1 MNLWDFDSILS
12 KDTLTNSYGKKF
24 YVMRFAPQ
32 FGSPIT
38 MDQLTYDSL
47 AHVTNLITSE
57 NKKINEMYRDA
68 RSEKDDQEEAVRIM
82 DAVDTL
88 SEDY

>member
-1 MNLWDFDSILS
+1 
-12 KDTLTNSYGKKF
+12 
-24 YVMRFAPQ
+24 
-32 FGSPIT
+32 